1 MNFITQPDDVK
12 QITAMRMNQ
21 NQKYLIVCEQRKR
34 DQNSCFLSVYD
45 LKMAETPKIYRTEI
59 NITEMAKD
67 VGTSSQP
74 VSQKLEEKNFG
85 TSSKENAAS
94 FSAAM
99 NTIYSGGP
107 MKGHSEVKPMII
119 THFSFSPSGVG
130 KQIVLVMCNEVDSKV
145 VVFDWLNG
153 S

>member
-107 MKGHSEVKPMII
+107 MKGH
-119 THFSFSPSGVG
+119 
-130 KQIVLVMCNEVDSKV
+130 
-145 VVFDWLNG
+145 
-153 S
+153 